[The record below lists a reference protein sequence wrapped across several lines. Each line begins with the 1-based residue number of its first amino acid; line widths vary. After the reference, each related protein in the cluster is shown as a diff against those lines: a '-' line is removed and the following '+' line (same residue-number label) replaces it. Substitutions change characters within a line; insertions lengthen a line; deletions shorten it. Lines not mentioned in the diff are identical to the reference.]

1 MQPFDLDNAADELAA
16 VVAGIR
22 DDQLDAATPCAGLT
36 VADLLDH
43 VVMLTEA
50 FRQAA
55 TKESVGNSASP
66 ALGGGENLAPDWRTR
81 IPAQLKALV
90 AAWREPDAWEGDT
103 EAGGV
108 QADAGVMAMITLDE
122 LVIHGWD
129 LARATG
135 QDFTCA
141 DPDTAIL
148 FEFLRETPP
157 EGTPGLFGPTV
168 TIPSDAPL
176 FDRVLGF
183 TGRDPS
189 WPN

>member
-1 MQPFDLDNAADELAA
+1 MQPFDLDTAADELAV

-22 DDQLDAATPCAGLT
+22 DDQLDAATPCAGMT
-36 VADLLDH
+36 VGDLLDH
-43 VVMLTEA
+43 VVGLTEA

-66 ALGGGENLAPDWRTR
+66 PPGGRENLAPDWRTR

-90 AAWREPDAWEGDT
+90 AAWRETDAWEGDT

-108 QADAGVMAMITLDE
+108 QADAGVMAMIALDE

-141 DPDTAIL
+141 DPDTTIL

-157 EGTPGLFGPTV
+157 EGTPGLFGPSV
-168 TIPSDAPL
+168 PIPSDAPL

-183 TGRDPS
+183 TGREPS